1 MVTNPQWESSSTQE
15 NPPQDAP
22 FGMAELL
29 AGEDQE
35 FRNLR
40 RGDIVDG
47 VIMGIDKDSILV
59 DIGFKTEGVIP
70 SHEMRSLGPDG
81 LRQLSVG
88 EEIMVYVLQTENQ
101 EGQVVL
107 SVDRASGE
115 RGWRILQQ
123 RFDAEEFIDAEV
135 VGYNK
140 GGLLVNI
147 DGVRGFV
154 PTSQVVGL
162 RPDIS
167 EQQEE
172 GEGIPDERFAQWIG
186 KSLRL
191 KIIEINRRRNRLIL
205 SERAAAQ
212 AWRTE
217 QKEKLLQEL
226 QEGTIRK
233 GRVTSIR
240 PFGVFVDLGGAEGL
254 VHLSELSWGRIH
266 GPEDVVKGG
275 DEVDVFVLKIDPETK
290 KIGLSL
296 RRAHPEEW
304 DAVVGKYAEGQLVR
318 GTITKLAT
326 FGAFAHIDGPV
337 EGLIHI
343 SELADRRIQHPKE
356 VVKEGD
362 VLTLKIIRIESDRRR
377 LALSLR
383 QAVDEL
389 ESHEN
394 PHPRPPAETF
404 PATEPDRGPSLGDT
418 MNPTMMA
425 ALEQLRQQVNSDD
438 SDDNER

>member
-15 NPPQDAP
+15 NPTQDAP

-35 FRNLR
+35 FRNLH

-226 QEGTIRK
+226 QEGTIRR

-266 GPEDVVKGG
+266 GPEDVVQGG
-275 DEVDVFVLKIDPETK
+275 EEVDVFVLKIDPETK

-304 DAVVGKYAEGQLVR
+304 DAVVGKYTEGQLVR

-383 QAVDEL
+383 QAIDEL
-389 ESHEN
+389 EAHES
-394 PHPRPPAETF
+394 PHARPPAENYP
-404 PATEPDRGPSLGDT
+404 PAEPDRGPSLGDA

-438 SDDNER
+438 SDDNK